1 MWRSA
6 VCAVQGAG
14 HRKKAVP
21 CQDKTFEFERGGV
34 HIVALADGAGSARL
48 SHFGAERVV
57 RTVSALLAD
66 RFETYQACADA
77 LSVKREIVGTL
88 RAALE
93 EEAADRR
100 CAVSELASTLLAA
113 AVSGDRFL
121 LVHIGDGVIGYLDGD
136 ELKVAS
142 HPENGE
148 FSNVTTFV
156 TSESAIASMRVYKG
170 ALRDKSGFVLMSDG
184 TEQSLYRKRTGTLAD
199 SVSRLMQRTCLLRRD
214 AMERQLTEAF
224 TSVITH
230 RTADDC
236 SIAILARPSA
246 ALLPVERMGFEERRS
261 LYGIPAYDG
270 RLRKRVSR
278 YDAILGL
285 LNEPRCVRQVAACI
299 HLRPAGARARLEELR
314 ERGLVERT
322 GNRYRKA

>member
-1 MWRSA
+1 MWRMA
-6 VCAVQGAG
+6 ACAVQGAG

-21 CQDKTFEFERGGV
+21 CQDKTFELERGGV

-66 RFETYQACADA
+66 RFEAYQACTDA

-93 EEAADRR
+93 TEAADRQ

-148 FSNVTTFV
+148 FSNETTFV
-156 TSESAIASMRVYKG
+156 TSESAIAAMRVYKG

-184 TEQSLYRKRTGTLAD
+184 TEQSLYRKCTGTLAD
-199 SVSRLMQRTCLLRRD
+199 GVSRLMQRTCILRRD

-224 TSVITH
+224 TSVLTR

-246 ALLPVERMGFEERRS
+246 LLPVERMSFDERRS
-261 LYGIPAYDG
+261 LYGIPAYDS
-270 RLRKRVSR
+270 RLRKRVLR
-278 YDAILGL
+278 YDAIYGL
-285 LNEPRCVRQVAACI
+285 LNEPRCVRQVAAHI
-299 HLRPAGARARLEELR
+299 HLRPACVRVRLEELR
-314 ERGLVERT
+314 ARGLVERT